1 MPFFNIT
8 ETKLKHLYNNRALK
22 SGYKLKKG
30 ETRMDK
36 IIKIAV
42 VVVEV
47 IVAAV
52 VFTTI
57 MKRRM
62 EER

>member
-22 SGYKLKKG
+22 SRHKLKKG

-47 IVAAV
+47 IIAAF

-57 MKRRM
+57 MKKRM